1 MSKHG
6 NNNARW
12 VLLSESQNLN
22 YYARNLSEHAHKMRS
37 DADFN
42 ILDKEGQETVHEM
55 IKRMKKTI
63 SELKTILP
71 KGDGTG
77 DSPPDTQ

>member
-12 VLLSESQNLN
+12 VLLSEGQNLK
-22 YYARNLSEHAHKMRS
+22 YYAHNLSEHANSMRS

-42 ILDKEGQETVHEM
+42 ILDEEGQETVHEM

-71 KGDGTG
+71 K
-77 DSPPDTQ
+77 